1 MWDSLPGCPD
11 DFLHEF
17 DAEADIEKF
26 LGSDLTDCDILC
38 NSVSTK
44 ESTALVAELSNNSS
58 SPSSDTPFACNA
70 PASLLQLLGRDNS
83 PSSSNPSAP
92 PALSFSAAASMFK
105 QQQQTSITPFV
116 DGIGCATGVAPAT
129 SDTSATASPSTDR
142 LMEIAAAAK
151 LSSIIATAA
160 APKPATVPQSTLQSL
175 LALCFATQPA
185 PPQLAVPVADT
196 NIFGKITMEDV
207 DRLRELVRANSSSDV
222 FGPKPT
228 PADSAVMFT
237 SRGRALRS
245 TGINCQALEEVE
257 VPMTT
262 QEKNRE
268 AQRR

>member
-26 LGSDLTDCDILC
+26 LGADLTDCDILC

-44 ESTALVAELSNNSS
+44 ESTAMVAELSNNGS
-58 SPSSDTPFACNA
+58 SPSSDTPFAFSA
-70 PASLLQLLGRDNS
+70 PSSLLQLLGRDNS

-105 QQQQTSITPFV
+105 QQQLQPSITPFAN
-116 DGIGCATGVAPAT
+116 GIDDPVGIAPAT
-129 SDTSATASPSTDR
+129 SHTSATASPSADR

-151 LSSIIATAA
+151 LSSIIAPAA
-160 APKPATVPQSTLQSL
+160 AFNPAAVPQSTLQSL
-175 LALCFATQPA
+175 LALCFAT
-185 PPQLAVPVADT
+185 PQLAVPVADT

-207 DRLRELVRANSSSDV
+207 DRLRELVRANSSSGV

-228 PADSAVMFT
+228 PADYSAVMFT
-237 SRGRALRS
+237 SRGRAVRS
-245 TGINCQALEEVE
+245 TGINCQALEDVE
-257 VPMTT
+257 VPMTN